1 MVDIETVDKIANL
14 ARLEMDAQQKEKAA
28 KSLADILDY
37 VEELSKVDTS
47 GVKPT
52 AFAAA
57 DRDVLRDDEAVA
69 ELSQETRCKMRR
81 APKKVILPL
90 RKCLVDER
98 KKTED
103 IRNNLENM

>member
-14 ARLEMDAQQKEKAA
+14 ARLEMNAAQKEKAA

-52 AFAAA
+52 AFAAVA
-57 DRDVLRDDEAVA
+57 RDVLRDDAVMA
-69 ELSQETRCKMRR
+69 EFSQETALQN
-81 APKKVILPL
+81 APSAKKGHFAVAKVLG
-90 RKCLVDER
+90 
-98 KKTED
+98 
-103 IRNNLENM
+103 